1 MPVDQNCNTHVRTMG
16 CGGWQAAMRTLALDP
31 MLLSQFYPMGWVKGK
46 EIMREYKLLVFATA
60 RLKGCIP

>member
-31 MLLSQFYPMGWVKGK
+31 MLLSQFYPMGG
-46 EIMREYKLLVFATA
+46 
-60 RLKGCIP
+60 G